1 MRLKSYIDQ
10 IDERSRA
17 RFEEQRSIETFEQY
31 LEGFVRNPWPYL
43 RTSAQYCLDMMDFFG
58 SYEVERIGVK
68 DRRWR
73 VFDCEHDKPFDAL
86 VGQERV
92 QNAIYRQLLHF
103 ARRGYCDKMLLLHGP
118 NGSSKTT
125 TVDLLFRGL
134 EAYSREPEGAL
145 YRYSWIFSEK
155 EERGRGERIG
165 FESDEGAIPDSY
177 AGLSPAEIAARI
189 PCELKDPP
197 LFLIPQ
203 EDRKAFIEKAIAD
216 CDVPPPDGDFNYEYF
231 LDADLSPKSK
241 RIYDA
246 LLASV
251 DGDWT
256 KVMRHVQVE
265 RYFISRRFRQGVASI
280 EPQGNVDATVR
291 PLNYEPTVQ
300 LPGLLQSLTLTE
312 AVGDL
317 VDANHGVVEYS
328 DFLKRPIETNKYLLT
343 TSEKGT
349 IHLPGYSA
357 YLDLVITATANEKQL
372 SMFKRSPDFSSFK
385 GRMELIQVPYLL
397 MYSKEQELYQKHID
411 LFSRGRHVT
420 PHTALAVAMWA
431 VLTRLRRPSPKNYAP
446 ELAPLVARLTPM
458 EKAKLYDH
466 GELPLH
472 LKDHERKLLEASI
485 RDIRDEHND
494 AEGEF
499 EGIPGCE
506 YEGRRGASA
515 REMMSLL
522 GSAAENR
529 KFTCVTP
536 MAVFEELEKLVR
548 DSSVYDF
555 LRVPVDNGFND
566 SERFIEDVKQEY
578 RAIVTQEVYDS
589 IGLVEEA
596 EYERVFEK
604 YFHHV
609 KAFDLGEKLFLPS
622 RGEYVEPSVDLM
634 ERIEGLLDIHEP
646 IETFRS
652 NLIMKIAAYSI
663 DHPDE
668 SIAFQE
674 VFPQIYNTI
683 KQSFYGE
690 RNRTLATV
698 EQNIL
703 RYGSNDFEALSK
715 EERDQVE
722 RALQQMESKFG
733 YCQHCAK
740 DVIAYILRYR

>member
-1 MRLKSYIDQ
+1 MRLKSHIEE
-10 IDERSRA
+10 IEKRSRE
-17 RFEEQRSIETFEQY
+17 RFVRQRSIETFEQY
-31 LEGFVRNPWPYL
+31 LEGFLSNPWPYL
-43 RTSAQYCLDMMDFFG
+43 RTAAQYCLDMMEFFG
-58 SYEVERIGVK
+58 SYEVERIGFK

-73 VFDCEHDKPFDAL
+73 VFDCEQDNPFDAL

-92 QNAIYRQLLHF
+92 QNAIHRQLVHF
-103 ARRGYCDKMLLLHGP
+103 ATRGHCDKMLLLHGP

-134 EAYSREPEGAL
+134 EHYSHQPEGAI
-145 YRYSWIFSEK
+145 YRYAWIFSEH
-155 EERGRGERIG
+155 EERGSGERIG
-165 FESDEGAIPDSY
+165 FESDEQAIPDSY
-177 AGLSPAEIAARI
+177 AGLSPDEIAARI

-197 LFLIPQ
+197 LFLIPR
-203 EDRKAFIEKAIAD
+203 EERRDFIERAIAES
-216 CDVPPPDGDFNYEYF
+216 DVPPPHEEFNYQYF
-231 LDADLSPKSK
+231 LDGDLSPKSK
-241 RIYDA
+241 KIYDA

-251 DGDWT
+251 EGDWT

-265 RYFISRRFRQGVASI
+265 RYFMSRRFRCGVASI
-280 EPQGNVDATVR
+280 EPQGNVDANVR

-300 LPGLLQSLTLTE
+300 LPGLLQTLPLTE

-349 IHLPGYSA
+349 IHLSGYSA
-357 YLDLVITATANEKQL
+357 YLDLVIMGTANEKQL

-411 LFSRGRHVT
+411 LFSRGRHVS

-472 LKDHERKLLEASI
+472 LKDHERKLLEASV

-522 GSAAENR
+522 GSAAESR
-529 KFTCVTP
+529 SYTCVTP
-536 MAVFEELEKLVR
+536 MAVFDELEKLVR
-548 DSSVYDF
+548 DSTVYDF

-566 SERFIEDVKQEY
+566 AARFVEDVKEEY
-578 RAIVTQEVYDS
+578 RALVTQEVYDS

-622 RGEYVEPSVDLM
+622 RGEYVEPSEDLM
-634 ERIEGLLDIHEP
+634 ERIEQLLEIHEP

-668 SIAFQE
+668 SISFSE

-703 RYGSNDFEALSK
+703 RYDTSEYQSLSK
-715 EERDQVE
+715 EERAQVE
-722 RALQQMESKFG
+722 SALEQMVSKFG
-733 YCQHCAK
+733 YCERCAK